1 MEKRIYILL
10 GCLVMLFAL
19 GLSGCKKH
27 QHDAKVVEATSA
39 TCLKDGNIEY
49 FYCEECDTYF
59 KDQALTTIITKE
71 ETIIKGEHSYTATYS
86 WSEDFLT
93 CTGTLTCIYNKEE
106 VIKETKESVVL
117 ETIDA
122 SCYATGIKIY
132 QVDFDNELLEIQ
144 TKEEI
149 LPISHDYSSLCDEEC
164 NICDYERNTT
174 TPHTVVNGSCED
186 CDYKEMILES
196 IVINE
201 DSNFLDSETGKIF
214 LEEGMR
220 LEFDLVGYNMYL
232 VMEEMSEV
240 IVYFGDTPILANE
253 MIIEYSIDFLK
264 LACEYE
270 FLLQIADEIDD
281 TYLGVSINGSEVYYS
296 EYLYLMDMPHKI
308 KITDYY
314 VSLTNAAY
322 TPQTKYYYLNETD
335 EVKIT
340 INGEKLTNISNNIG
354 TTYND
359 YFKLKINDV
368 VIDLSKC
375 IIGPMD
381 ISTTI
386 EVKTANLIEYLGEQ
400 TTGTISIVYGYEE
413 VFIDVV
419 FTKEVMKDILK
430 IKVTSFYIDKS
441 YAGYD
446 AVKGLTLLN
455 DNPVLVQIGI
465 NNTELLKEFTS
476 RNMALP
482 IVLSFGFFS
491 YAINEN
497 QFDIKYTSSGIE
509 FHLDAKKLFFGIP
522 VNNVK
527 LGYSLYGGV
536 DYTDVCGFNYNA

>member
-10 GCLVMLFAL
+10 SCLVMFFMF
-19 GLSGCKKH
+19 GLTSCSEHVHNLKL
-27 QHDAKVVEATSA
+27 VEAKDA
-39 TCLKDGNIEY
+39 TCVQDGNIEY
-49 FYCEECDTYF
+49 YYCEECDSYF
-59 KDQALTTIITKE
+59 KDQALTTEITKE

-86 WSEDFLT
+86 WSEDFST

-106 VIKETKESVVL
+106 VITEVKESVVL

-122 SCYATGIKIY
+122 SCYDTGKKIY
-132 QVDFDNELLEIQ
+132 QVDFDNELLETQ
-144 TKEEI
+144 TNEEI

-164 NICDYERNTT
+164 NICDYERETT
-174 TPHTVVNGSCED
+174 TPHTLVNGSCEH
-186 CDYKEMILES
+186 CDYEEMVFED
-196 IVINE
+196 IVIRE
-201 DSNFLDSETGKIF
+201 DSEFLNNETGVIF

-220 LEFDLVGYNMYL
+220 LEFDLVGYNLYL
-232 VMEEMSEV
+232 IMEEKLEV

-253 MIIEYSIDFLK
+253 MIIEYSRDYLK

-314 VSLTNAAY
+314 VNLTNAAY
-322 TPQTKYYYLNETD
+322 TPQTKHYYLNETD

-375 IIGPMD
+375 IIAPMD

-386 EVKTANLIEYLGEQ
+386 EVKTTNLIECLGDK
-400 TTGTISIVYGYEE
+400 TTGTISICYGYEE

-419 FTKEVMKDILK
+419 FTKEVMQDILK

-446 AVKGLTLLN
+446 SVKGLTLLN

-465 NNTELLKEFTS
+465 NNTALLKEFTS